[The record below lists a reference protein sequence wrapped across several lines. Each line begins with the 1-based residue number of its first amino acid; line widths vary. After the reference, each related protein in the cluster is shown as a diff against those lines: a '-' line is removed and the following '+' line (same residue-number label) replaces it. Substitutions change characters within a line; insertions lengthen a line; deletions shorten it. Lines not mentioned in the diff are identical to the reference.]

1 MITTPPSERPPPQ
14 PSSNLPPHG
23 PYKLHVDKRE
33 YSLPQ
38 GYHERRFYGEGSSS
52 PNTPRNLDEY
62 NSGSLLPA
70 ANAAAALAQLHNHKI
85 ESDWESDIVR
95 KAKGF
100 LSI

>member
-1 MITTPPSERPPPQ
+1 MQEHIRRAHPEHYISKLPATEESFQLMITTPPSERPPPQ

-70 ANAAAALAQLHNHKI
+70 ANA
-85 ESDWESDIVR
+85 
-95 KAKGF
+95 
-100 LSI
+100 